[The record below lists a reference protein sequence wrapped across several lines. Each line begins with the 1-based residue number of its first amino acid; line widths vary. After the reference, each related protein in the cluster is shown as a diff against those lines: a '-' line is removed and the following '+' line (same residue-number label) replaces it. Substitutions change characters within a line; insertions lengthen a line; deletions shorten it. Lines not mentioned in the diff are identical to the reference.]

1 MDAAGLV
8 RVDEQLDSFVGE
20 VFSSLARKDQ
30 RATAGLY
37 VRGLML
43 DGRRKSMQPMA
54 ARLRVDHQRLQQF
67 VTSSPWDVEPVR
79 KTLSR
84 KACALIDP
92 DAWVIDD
99 TGFVKDGAA
108 SACVARQYSGHP
120 GQGRQLSD
128 RGQRARRH
136 RCRLGGAGLATV
148 RARTLGRRRCAD
160 DRRRRRRG
168 RGPPAAVRGSP
179 TTAAPAEVAA
189 GPGHDRRVD
198 RAGACTPPGRCRR
211 RRIRRHHRIPAR
223 PDRARHRLRRRRQG
237 RHQRLS
243 RRRRPHR
250 RPTPAADGH
259 PTPRYRD
266 HAANLQGPG
275 PGRRTRGAAA
285 PVTWRH
291 GTRTTTDNPTAA
303 MHSRLPGAA
312 DPPGQPRHHPAPTTA
327 PCPNAG

>member
-20 VFSSLARKDQ
+20 VFSSLARKDR

-108 SACVARQYSGHP
+108 SPCVARQYSG
-120 GQGRQLSD
+120 
-128 RGQRARRH
+128 
-136 RCRLGGAGLATV
+136 
-148 RARTLGRRRCAD
+148 TLGKVGNCQV
-160 DRRRRRRG
+160 
-168 RGPPAAVRGSP
+168 AVS
-179 TTAAPAEVAA
+179 V
-189 GPGHDRRVD
+189 
-198 RAGACTPPGRCRR
+198 
-211 RRIRRHHRIPAR
+211 
-223 PDRARHRLRRRRQG
+223 
-237 RHQRLS
+237 
-243 RRRRPHR
+243 
-250 RPTPAADGH
+250 
-259 PTPRYRD
+259 
-266 HAANLQGPG
+266 HAASD
-275 PGRRTRGAAA
+275 AASA
-285 PVTWRH
+285 PLDWLSLIH
-291 GTRTTTDNPTAA
+291 I
-303 MHSRLPGAA
+303 
-312 DPPGQPRHHPAPTTA
+312 
-327 PCPNAG
+327 